1 MIHESQVESS
11 QQRWLA
17 DNETLYIELERA
29 LHDNQKLRE
38 QIASWQDTYPTKEFI
53 YD

>member
-1 MIHESQVESS
+1 MILDSQVESS

-29 LHDNQKLRE
+29 LHENQKLRE
-38 QIASWQDTYPTKEFI
+38 KIATLQDSYSTQI

>member
-1 MIHESQVESS
+1 MILESQVESS

-38 QIASWQDTYPTKEFI
+38 QIANLQNSYPTKEFI